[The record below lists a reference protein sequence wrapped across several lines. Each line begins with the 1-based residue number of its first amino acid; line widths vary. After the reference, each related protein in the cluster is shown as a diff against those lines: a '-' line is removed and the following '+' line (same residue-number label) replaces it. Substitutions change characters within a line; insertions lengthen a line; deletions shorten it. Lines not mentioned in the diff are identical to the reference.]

1 MWHSQLSFSLIFQF
15 LKLNWSKE
23 VINMSVILVTKQ
35 TVQSKL
41 ILVLIKYMLI
51 KYMFSTPEF
60 IVSQQWK
67 LIDSVQHY

>member
-41 ILVLIKYMLI
+41 ILVLIKYIQPYVLLSRVYSFPAMKI
-51 KYMFSTPEF
+51 N
-60 IVSQQWK
+60 W
-67 LIDSVQHY
+67 